1 MAASL
6 NAPSDI
12 RPFPRGGTVIPLSS
26 FCGMRD
32 PPTVTSMNS
41 RRTFRALAAAA
52 LAGGVALAAVPAIAQ
67 DKPADGTLYTFTL
80 PGKAKPGATQ
90 LSAPGD
96 VTTKKSRGGKD
107 LGKVNLA
114 DMVATITS
122 QAAKG
127 HSVAGTITIKGVTRP
142 MRGLPVLMDDGTVK
156 IRVAQARGTRVLVLP
171 RGGGAATGSSMSCP
185 PGTVATYDSKSGK
198 YTCK

>member
-1 MAASL
+1 MGVIV
-6 NAPSDI
+6 NVRSD
-12 RPFPRGGTVIPLSS
+12 RDPYARGGTVVPLSAI
-26 FCGMRD
+26 CVPRGA
-32 PPTVTSMNS
+32 PTVTFMNP
-41 RRTFRALAAAA
+41 RPTFRAFAAAALVGGLALAAA
-52 LAGGVALAAVPAIAQ
+52 PAIAQ
-67 DKPADGTLYTFTL
+67 DKPADGTLYRFTL

-96 VTTKKSRGGKD
+96 VKTKKSRGARD
-107 LGKVNLA
+107 LGKVTLA
-114 DMVATITS
+114 DMVATITN

-156 IRVAQARGTRVLVLP
+156 IRVAQGRGSRTWVLP
-171 RGGGAATGSSMSCP
+171 RGGGAATGGAISCP
-185 PGTVATYDSKSGK
+185 PGTQASYDSKSGG